1 MTKVFQIFIRYTIRN
16 IIGMIGLSCYILAD
30 TYFIA
35 KGLGANGLTAL
46 NLAIPVYSFIYGLG
60 MMIGMGGATRY
71 SIEKEIASKQQT
83 DLVFSHAVWMAV
95 WLSVVLVGMGVTI
108 SRPLAFL
115 LGADAVTV
123 ADTSSYLRITMIF
136 APMFLI
142 NQVLLCFVR
151 NDKNPGLSMMA
162 MLIGSFANIV
172 LDYIL
177 IFPLQL
183 GMFGAALATGCSPIV
198 SMLILS
204 VHFWKKQ
211 NGFSLK
217 KIKWQKKRITDI
229 VILGLTSFVGEISSG
244 IVIIVFNLIILDL
257 TGNVGVA
264 AYGIVA
270 NISLVAIAIYNGLAQ
285 GVQPIIS
292 EAYGMGNSSTVKLT
306 YRYAVITEILLA
318 IAIYGLV
325 FGFSEPI
332 VALFNEEKNAVLAEI
347 ASLGLKQYFTA
358 FLFAGFNIVTT
369 VFLNSIDQPRKAFT
383 ISIVRGFIVITL
395 LAFIMSKLFGMSG
408 VWFSFPVCEGIT
420 TILSVFLIYFQK
432 KKRTEI
438 RKTT

>member
-83 DLVFSHAVWMAV
+83 DLVFSHAVWMTV
-95 WLSVVLVGMGVTI
+95 WLSIVLVGMGVTI

-136 APMFLI
+136 APMFLM

-177 IFPLQL
+177 VFPLQL

-229 VILGLTSFVGEISSG
+229 VMLGLTSFVGEISSG

-264 AYGIVA
+264 AYGVVA
-270 NISLVAIAIYNGLAQ
+270 NLSLVAIAIYNGLAQ

-306 YRYAVITEILLA
+306 YGYAVITGILLA

-369 VFLNSIDQPRKAFT
+369 VFLNSIDQPRQAFI

-420 TILSVFLIYFQK
+420 AILSVFLIYFQK